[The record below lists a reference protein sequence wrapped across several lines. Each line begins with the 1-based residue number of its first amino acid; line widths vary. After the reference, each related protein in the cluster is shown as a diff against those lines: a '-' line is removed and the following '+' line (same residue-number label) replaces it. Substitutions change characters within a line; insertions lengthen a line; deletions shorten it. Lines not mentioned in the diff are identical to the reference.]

1 MKRLSKMTRKY
12 AIIGLSMS
20 AIGNDELRRTF
31 LNEMDMYVRIQSAI
45 RNPKRAEVGELYWN
59 LLTSHSSSSIRGRM
73 P

>member
-45 RNPKRAEVGELYWN
+45 RNPKRAEVGE
-59 LLTSHSSSSIRGRM
+59 
-73 P
+73 